1 MAPPLRANSRG
12 KGTVMD
18 WTRILAYVTGTVD
31 QELLAQSFAR
41 RWTIFLSGGISSKKL
56 RVYL

>member
-18 WTRILAYVTGTVD
+18 WTRAI
-31 QELLAQSFAR
+31 QERADKIAAELR
-41 RWTIFLSGGISSKKL
+41 KKFTL
-56 RVYL
+56 KD